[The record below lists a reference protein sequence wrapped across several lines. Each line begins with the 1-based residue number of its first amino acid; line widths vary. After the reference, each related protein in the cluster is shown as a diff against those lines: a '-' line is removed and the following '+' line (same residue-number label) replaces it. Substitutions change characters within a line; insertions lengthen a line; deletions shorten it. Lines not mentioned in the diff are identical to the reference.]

1 MFSFSL
7 CIGCGC
13 QGALKMRETAGEGTK
28 MSLLQTNGGGAG
40 SMRGTMKRHSLADIA
55 DAWKGLSVNTGRRGS
70 MTTCRMSVGNALDCA
85 ARHASWKG
93 KTMFFFISS
102 IQVAIIQLFQKK
114 PLQECELVQIQ
125 DNVRNLVESDA
136 GPLIYD
142 FFKDKLL
149 KKGMVILREFMK
161 NDLGMVL
168 LKKMSDQW
176 NCFYTQILPTLQA
189 MLYPLPNKDV
199 SIRKVTMLEFRDV
212 VVLKVG
218 IEDTLNSVAREDV
231 PTQIIQMFLVLQG
244 IHDGFPPSENYARL
258 ERLAAKVINPY
269 LGFFGFYEGSSK
281 PTIESSLKPSRK
293 IKHLEKTEAYEL
305 DVKPN
310 RPKTSNPLIPK
321 TLHNY
326 HRYTHGHG
334 HIFSHI
340 LEPLVEADTVRRH
353 SIDTSTRLSA
363 VKS

>member
-1 MFSFSL
+1 MKDT
-7 CIGCGC
+7 I
-13 QGALKMRETAGEGTK
+13 GEGTK
-28 MSLLQTNGGGAG
+28 MSLLPTNGVGG

-55 DAWKGLSVNTGRRGS
+55 DAWKGLSINNARRGS
-70 MTTCRMSVGNALDCA
+70 MTSCRMSVGNALDCA
-85 ARHASWKG
+85 ARHE
-93 KTMFFFISS
+93 FLES
-102 IQVAIIQLFQKK
+102 IQVAIVQLFQKK

-125 DNVRNLVESDA
+125 DSVRNLVESEA

-161 NDLGMVL
+161 NDLGLVL

-176 NCFYTQILPTLQA
+176 NYFYTQILPTLQA

-281 PTIESSLKPSRK
+281 PTIESSLKPTTK
-293 IKHLEKTEAYEL
+293 VKHLEKTEAYEL
-305 DVKPN
+305 DIKTN
-310 RPKTSNPLIPK
+310 RPKSTNPLVTK
-321 TLHNY
+321 SLHH
-326 HRYTHGHG
+326 HRHAHGHL
-334 HIFSHI
+334 FSHI
-340 LEPLVEADTVRRH
+340 LEPLVEQDTVRRH
-353 SIDTSTRLSA
+353 SIDTSPRMSA
-363 VKS
+363 VGS

>member
-1 MFSFSL
+1 MSAFSVVL
-7 CIGCGC
+7 GCSCFREG
-13 QGALKMRETAGEGTK
+13 KMKETSEGTK
-28 MSLLQTNGGGAG
+28 MSMLQTNGIGGTR
-40 SMRGTMKRHSLADIA
+40 STMKRHSLADIA
-55 DAWKGLSVNTGRRGS
+55 EAWKGLSLSSGRRGS
-70 MTTCRMSVGNALDCA
+70 MTSCRMSVGNALDCA
-85 ARHASWKG
+85 ARHE
-93 KTMFFFISS
+93 FLES
-102 IQVAIIQLFQKK
+102 IQIAIIQLFQKK

-125 DNVRNLVESDA
+125 DNVRNLVDSEA

-161 NDLGMVL
+161 NDLGLVL

-176 NCFYTQILPTLQA
+176 NYFYTQVLPVLQA

-199 SIRKVTMLEFRDV
+199 SIRKVSMLEFRDV

-218 IEDTLNSVAREDV
+218 MEDTLNSVARDDV
-231 PTQIIQMFLVLQG
+231 PSQIIQMLLVLQG

-281 PTIESSLKPSRK
+281 PTIESSLKPTTK
-293 IKHLEKTEAYEL
+293 IKHSEKTEAYEL
-305 DVKPN
+305 DIKTN
-310 RPKTSNPLIPK
+310 RPKLTNPLSIK
-321 TLHNY
+321 SLH
-326 HRYTHGHG
+326 HRHGNG

-340 LEPLVEADTVRRH
+340 LEPVVEQDTIRRH
-353 SIDTSTRLSA
+353 SIDTSPRLS
-363 VKS
+363 SLRS